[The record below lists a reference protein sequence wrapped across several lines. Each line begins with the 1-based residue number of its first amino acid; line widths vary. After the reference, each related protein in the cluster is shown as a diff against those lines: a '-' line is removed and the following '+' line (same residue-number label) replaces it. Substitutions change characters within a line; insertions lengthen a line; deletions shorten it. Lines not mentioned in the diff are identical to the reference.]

1 MQVNLIPRKGGLGK
15 EGEEELRLL
24 LYHFIWL
31 LKGQTTRWI
40 LKHHISEE
48 KGRKTKSNHLEN
60 IQGTKIGHTST

>member
-31 LKGQTTRWI
+31 LKGQTT
-40 LKHHISEE
+40 
-48 KGRKTKSNHLEN
+48 
-60 IQGTKIGHTST
+60 